1 MLNPKKADGN
11 IKKERSMYFKKFNSR
26 GVLCCVSQI
35 YLQEIRKR
43 IMKKQRQD
51 VRKLQIKLKEQQ
63 NKYSSVIT
71 DMNIE
76 EKRIQIQKDF
86 WREIHCQILWTDG

>member
-1 MLNPKKADGN
+1 
-11 IKKERSMYFKKFNSR
+11 
-26 GVLCCVSQI
+26 
-35 YLQEIRKR
+35 
-43 IMKKQRQD
+43 MKKQRQD